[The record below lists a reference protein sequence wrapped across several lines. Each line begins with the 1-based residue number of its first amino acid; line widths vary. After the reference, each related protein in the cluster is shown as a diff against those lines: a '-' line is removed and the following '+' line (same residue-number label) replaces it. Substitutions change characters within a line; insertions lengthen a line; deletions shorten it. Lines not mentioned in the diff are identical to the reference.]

1 MLFIVI
7 FALFGILLFGFCW
20 YGANAGQAAGTG
32 SSHRLSFSGRPLYL
46 LFFAALCLRLLLA
59 ALSKGFGSDT
69 ACFAA
74 WSDRIFTLGPGE
86 FYSPDVF
93 TDYPPGYMYVL
104 WLIGGIRRLFGI
116 RYYSVPHL
124 LLLKLPAIL
133 CDMASGLLLCREA
146 CRRGGDRQGFFLS
159 MAYLFSPAILLN
171 SSVWGQVDSLFTLA
185 VAYMCLCL
193 VKGRLPSAYIAFC
206 MGLLIKPQMLL
217 FAPVLLAGILDW
229 VFLKDFSVR
238 KLFHHLFLGA
248 AVILGTVILCMP
260 FGLEKVWEQYL
271 STLSSYPYA
280 AVNACNLW
288 GLLGLN
294 WVSQDSLFLGIPYRT
309 YGAFAIIAAVALMFF
324 FSLRSRR
331 RDKYP
336 FLGAL
341 LVLMVFS
348 FSVRMHER
356 YLYPGLLLL
365 LFAYLYRPEKL
376 TYLCY
381 GGFSVMHFL
390 NTAHVLFFY
399 DPASYDAKAPF
410 LLAVSGGMLVCTAL
424 LLYTAFRLQNPAA
437 GANTRTDLPP
447 RPSAKPA
454 PLKPADY
461 VLMLVITV
469 LYSCFA
475 LYDLGD
481 KEAPSTPYDM
491 VQGQAVELSFEGE
504 APSALWYYIAPWH
517 GRAFTLESRDSF
529 QETWN
534 SLGEITLKNVFT
546 WQQIPLEGAGSQLR
560 LTLKDSQASI
570 LEWVFLDEEGNVLT
584 PMASDFYGNLFDEG
598 SLFPKRDPDSV
609 PLPGPSP
616 VREALE
622 NLVSA
627 QNGLL
632 SRFGFSPMDLAAVGV
647 QVYPEAGSF
656 RNSMY
661 FDEIY
666 HGRTAYEFLHGL
678 TSYENTHPPL
688 GKIFIALGVSLF
700 GMNPFGWRIIGTLFG
715 IAMVPVMYLFAKRI
729 SRSTPLSALACLL
742 FAFDFM
748 HFAQTR
754 IATIDVYIT
763 FFVILMYYFMYQY
776 SSLSFYDTPLRKTW
790 LPLRACG
797 VCMGLGIACKWT
809 GVYAGAGLALIFF
822 STLFRRYREY
832 LCAKKEPEGTTH
844 GISHRHIL
852 QSFGPCAGRTI
863 CFCLIFFV
871 LLPALI
877 YLLSYI
883 PFRDYSDR
891 GLFDRMLQNQNT
903 MFGYHSTLNSTH
915 DFSSVW
921 YEWPILK
928 RPIWFYSHIVT
939 RTAEGGLREGIS
951 SFGNPAVWWAGIPA
965 ALFTVYLWAKKKD
978 RTAAFLTVGYLMQ
991 YLPWFFVSRL
1001 TFIYHY
1007 FPSVPF
1013 VVLMIT
1019 YSLRQGEKSMDKA
1032 AYGLRHPQ
1040 KSAFYAAIVLYG
1052 AVALGLF
1059 FLFYPVISGQP
1070 VEASFAAKYLRW
1082 FKSWVLTAK

>member
-1 MLFIVI
+1 
-7 FALFGILLFGFCW
+7 
-20 YGANAGQAAGTG
+20 
-32 SSHRLSFSGRPLYL
+32 
-46 LFFAALCLRLLLA
+46 
-59 ALSKGFGSDT
+59 
-69 ACFAA
+69 
-74 WSDRIFTLGPGE
+74 
-86 FYSPDVF
+86 
-93 TDYPPGYMYVL
+93 
-104 WLIGGIRRLFGI
+104 
-116 RYYSVPHL
+116 
-124 LLLKLPAIL
+124 
-133 CDMASGLLLCREA
+133 
-146 CRRGGDRQGFFLS
+146 
-159 MAYLFSPAILLN
+159 
-171 SSVWGQVDSLFTLA
+171 
-185 VAYMCLCL
+185 
-193 VKGRLPSAYIAFC
+193 
-206 MGLLIKPQMLL
+206 
-217 FAPVLLAGILDW
+217 
-229 VFLKDFSVR
+229 
-238 KLFHHLFLGA
+238 
-248 AVILGTVILCMP
+248 
-260 FGLEKVWEQYL
+260 
-271 STLSSYPYA
+271 
-280 AVNACNLW
+280 
-288 GLLGLN
+288 
-294 WVSQDSLFLGIPYRT
+294 
-309 YGAFAIIAAVALMFF
+309 
-324 FSLRSRR
+324 
-331 RDKYP
+331 
-336 FLGAL
+336 
-341 LVLMVFS
+341 
-348 FSVRMHER
+348 
-356 YLYPGLLLL
+356 
-365 LFAYLYRPEKL
+365 
-376 TYLCY
+376 
-381 GGFSVMHFL
+381 
-390 NTAHVLFFY
+390 
-399 DPASYDAKAPF
+399 
-410 LLAVSGGMLVCTAL
+410 
-424 LLYTAFRLQNPAA
+424 
-437 GANTRTDLPP
+437 
-447 RPSAKPA
+447 
-454 PLKPADY
+454 
-461 VLMLVITV
+461 
-469 LYSCFA
+469 
-475 LYDLGD
+475 
-481 KEAPSTPYDM
+481 
-491 VQGQAVELSFEGE
+491 
-504 APSALWYYIAPWH
+504 
-517 GRAFTLESRDSF
+517 
-529 QETWN
+529 
-534 SLGEITLKNVFT
+534 
-546 WQQIPLEGAGSQLR
+546 
-560 LTLKDSQASI
+560 
-570 LEWVFLDEEGNVLT
+570 
-584 PMASDFYGNLFDEG
+584 
-598 SLFPKRDPDSV
+598 
-609 PLPGPSP
+609 
-616 VREALE
+616 
-622 NLVSA
+622 
-627 QNGLL
+627 
-632 SRFGFSPMDLAAVGV
+632 MDLAAVGV

-790 LPLRACG
+790 LPLGACG

-978 RTAAFLTVGYLMQ
+978 RTSAFLTVGYLMQ

-1032 AYGLRHPQ
+1032 AYGLRQGKNAVDGAVKSRPALSPQ

-1059 FLFYPVISGQP
+1059 FLFYPVLSGQP
-1070 VEASFAAKYLRW
+1070 VEASFVAKYLRW